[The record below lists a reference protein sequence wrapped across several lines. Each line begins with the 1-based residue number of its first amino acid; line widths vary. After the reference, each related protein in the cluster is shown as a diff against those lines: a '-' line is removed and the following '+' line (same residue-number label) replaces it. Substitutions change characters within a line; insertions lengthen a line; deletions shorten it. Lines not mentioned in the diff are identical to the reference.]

1 MPGESLQ
8 NRTETREQT
17 PLQRWVEHYQQ
28 TYNRLLQEER
38 VKSGDQLRSALDQF
52 RQANNLPKLTDIQK
66 QNETLLRQLMV
77 FSRDELKPV
86 RAQIVE
92 EIMKK
97 ITDNPNETD
106 AVLGNL
112 FSTMQEA
119 PVPDLLLLDELLRK
133 SYEEAIKNRIKVIQE
148 KTPAE
153 VQDGFNAIE
162 NPTREN
168 LEKLGNAPSPQELS
182 FDLYLLNLWSLRKH
196 PEVLREIIKP
206 ENKNLDAFARLTL
219 TTYQAF
225 LKEQGLPPDTY
236 GPNLEWYTKLARKAG
251 VEQQLR
257 TLQILNYPV
266 ITAFNRR
273 MQEQAAIL
281 EEQAQRLPEGSPER
295 IALMNQARGLRDLR
309 QEIQQNTPIIPGAN
323 RIQSVGTV
331 FGFDPFGHISRGMDW
346 IGSKLPTP
354 EGIRDMTVDDLGGTA
369 VKAWLGAIALLNLAG
384 PVVGIYNVAG
394 KMVGQMAQYKFSDA
408 IRTIPEFLNPIK
420 NNIMGIGTAA
430 VATYFVA
437 RGTQDIEGF
446 VGEGWERATS
456 KLGEIG
462 RQMKERAA
470 PYLNRGP
477 EGFRAYL
484 SANFQEYYADLRTG
498 DGKRWEAVKEWPG
511 MTPEKVQEIRNHFQA
526 MVSVQREMDLYYTSL
541 DVSRTVS
548 ISISA
553 FNQFLARYIEG
564 NEDLGAPQLKD
575 IQTSELKDMGYLT
588 QEQIALLPS
597 NTPPFKPSEALARQ
611 LIQQGVWLKNN
622 PNTL

>member
-28 TYNRLLQEER
+28 TYNRLLEEER

-52 RQANNLPKLTDIQK
+52 RQANHLPELNDVQK
-66 QNETLLRQLMV
+66 QNEALLRQLMV

-97 ITDNPNETD
+97 ITDNPNEAD

-119 PVPDLLLLDELLRK
+119 PVPDIFLLDELLKR
-133 SYEEAIKNRIKVIQE
+133 SYETAIKNRIDGIKA

-153 VQDGFNAIE
+153 VQDGFNAVE
-162 NPTREN
+162 NPTQEN
-168 LEKLGNAPSPQELS
+168 LDKIGNAPTPQELA

-196 PEVLREIIKP
+196 PEVLQEIIKP
-206 ENKNLDAFARLTL
+206 ENKNLEAFARLTL
-219 TTYQAF
+219 STYQAF
-225 LKEQGLPPDTY
+225 LREQGLPLDTY
-236 GPNLEWYTKLARKAG
+236 GPNVEWYTKLARKAG

-257 TLQILNYPV
+257 SLQIPNYPV
-266 ITAFNRR
+266 ITAFNGR

-281 EEQAQRLPEGSPER
+281 EEQAQRFPEGSPER

-309 QEIQQNTPIIPGAN
+309 QEIQQNTPLVPGASQLN
-323 RIQSVGTV
+323 IQGGFFGWVSDKMNDAASYLGT
-331 FGFDPFGHISRGMDW
+331 P
-346 IGSKLPTP
+346 K
-354 EGIRDMTVDDLGGTA
+354 GIREMNVSDIGGAA

-394 KMVGQMAQYKFSDA
+394 KMVGQMAQYKFPDA

-437 RGTQDIEGF
+437 RGTRDMGF
-446 VGEGWERATS
+446 ISEGWERATS
-456 KLGEIG
+456 SLGEIG
-462 RQMKERAA
+462 RQMKEKAA

-477 EGFRAYL
+477 EGFKAYL
-484 SANFQEYYADLRTG
+484 SDNFQEYYADLRTG
-498 DGKRWEAVKEWPG
+498 DGKRWDAVKEWPG
-511 MTPEKVQEIRNHFQA
+511 MTPEKVQEIRDHFQA
-526 MVSVQREMDLYYTSL
+526 MVNVQREMDLYYTSL

-548 ISISA
+548 ISIPA
-553 FNQFLARYIEG
+553 FNQFLARYIQG
-564 NEDLGAPQLKD
+564 NEDLRAPQLKD

-588 QEQIALLPS
+588 QEQITLLP
-597 NTPPFKPSEALARQ
+597 NKPPFKPSETLARQ
-611 LIQQGVWLKNN
+611 LIQQGVWIRNN